1 MLHARKLGASPQ
13 PLGRMT
19 MNIKLIRL
27 PLVAVALVIGL
38 LLVIPEAKAVKNF
51 NSSKSNTS
59 SVSGTEQ
66 YTVNFEL
73 SSKMLKGTDPGT
85 TIKIGKKGP
94 GRVIGHVVHGK
105 TSITGVAV
113 SLKRI
118 PKGKTLTVKTDRK
131 GNYVFNRLAPGTY
144 KLHIAP
150 VKLEPIGIG
159 EEGVNWNKTKTV
171 IKPQKKNYSRPN
183 L

>member
-1 MLHARKLGASPQ
+1 
-13 PLGRMT
+13 
-19 MNIKLIRL
+19 MNSKSVRL
-27 PLVAVALVIGL
+27 PLVAATLVVVFL
-38 LLVIPEAKAVKNF
+38 LIIPELRAPQKNF

-73 SSKMLKGTDPGT
+73 RSKMLKGTDPGT
-85 TIKIGKKGP
+85 TIKIGEKGP

-113 SLKRI
+113 SLERI

-131 GNYVFNRLAPGTY
+131 GNYVFDRLAPGTY
-144 KLHIAP
+144 KLRVDP
-150 VKLEPIGIG
+150 VKLEPVGIG
-159 EEGVNWNKTKTV
+159 EEGVSWNKTKTV
-171 IKPQKKNYSRPN
+171 IKPQKKNYSKPN

>member
-1 MLHARKLGASPQ
+1 
-13 PLGRMT
+13 

-27 PLVAVALVIGL
+27 PWVAATLVIVFVIGS

-94 GRVIGHVVHGK
+94 GRVIGHVDHGK

-113 SLKRI
+113 SLEQI

-131 GNYVFNRLAPGTY
+131 GNYVFDRLKPGTY
-144 KLHIAP
+144 KLRVAP
-150 VKLEPIGIG
+150 VNLEPLAIKK
-159 EEGVNWNKTKTV
+159 EGVNLNKTKTV
-171 IKPQKKNYSRPN
+171 IKPQKKNYSKPN